1 MISLSYF
8 WIVEYQNGLAL
19 PEFDPGTGIENKI
32 ELDRKDIKR
41 ISWNPMTEKVKI
53 AADNIMKE
61 ISMFD
66 TKRIIIDIDE
76 GDIPIIY
83 RENHLPFSGVRGGD
97 QIIKYVIGKEKNGVK
112 MKLIVDDNSIVLK

>member
-53 AADNIMKE
+53 VADNIMKD
-61 ISMFD
+61 ISFFD
-66 TKRIIIDIDE
+66 TKRIIVDIDE
-76 GDIPIIY
+76 GDKPIIY
-83 RENHLPFSGVRGGD
+83 RENHLPFSGGGG
-97 QIIKYVIGKEKNGVK
+97 QIIKYVIGKEKDGVK
-112 MKLIVDDNSIVLK
+112 MKLIVDDDSIVLK